1 MSSGVGAAARIPGPR
16 KWIAVVFFLSGFAAL
31 IYQVVWQRS
40 LYALFGIN
48 VESVTLVVTAF
59 LLGIGI
65 GSLLGGIVSRSARPI
80 VWFAV
85 AEGAVGIY
93 GLFSLELF
101 QAVSARIITAPEYVI
116 GTVIVALLIV
126 PTVLMGMT
134 LPLLVSSEVRRIPE
148 TARAVGLLYFVNTAG
163 SACAAAATVIL
174 LLPLLGEQRS
184 VYCAAALNLA
194 AASFVMMQVVRRNAA

>member
-1 MSSGVGAAARIPGPR
+1 MTSPPARR
-16 KWIAVVFFLSGFAAL
+16 WIAVIFFLSGFAAL

-59 LLGIGI
+59 LLGIGA
-65 GSLLGGIVSRSARPI
+65 GSLLGGIISRSKRPL
-80 VWFAV
+80 VWFAI

-93 GLFSLELF
+93 GLFSLKLF
-101 QAVSARIITAPEYVI
+101 AAVSDRIITAPEFVI
-116 GTVIVALLIV
+116 GISIVALLIL
-126 PTVLMGMT
+126 PTILMGMT

-163 SACAAAATVIL
+163 SACAAAATVML

-184 VYCAAALNLA
+184 VYAAAALNIA
-194 AASFVMMQVVRRNAA
+194 AASFVMLNVVKRGAA